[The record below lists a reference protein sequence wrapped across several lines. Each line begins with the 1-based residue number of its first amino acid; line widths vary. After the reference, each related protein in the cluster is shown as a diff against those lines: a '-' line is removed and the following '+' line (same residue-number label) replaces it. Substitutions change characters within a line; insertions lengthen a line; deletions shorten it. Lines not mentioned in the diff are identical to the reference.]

1 MKWSNAAVHNCTL
14 SARSKNAAARQQNP
28 RELTTWCS
36 CYIILPNISY
46 LPWTTSSSAPYRL
59 ELLNSYLMFRVSLS
73 EKAKAKTVA
82 KISERSKWYYDGQ
95 TGVTCVSDST
105 VSAVDWGSPESA
117 HQRVFTTFRQS
128 SIPRRRS
135 WETARRNGRR
145 SWRSRNKVSWALC
158 LYLATEIKQGVHLH
172 FRGCSKKPHVGYCQK
187 KGVINQT
194 TSITRS

>member
-1 MKWSNAAVHNCTL
+1 MLEGNRVQESSRLGAA
-14 SARSKNAAARQQNP
+14 
-28 RELTTWCS
+28 

-46 LPWTTSSSAPYRL
+46 LPWTTSSSASYRS
-59 ELLNSYLMFRVSLS
+59 ELFNSYLMFRVSLS
-73 EKAKAKTVA
+73 EKAKAFCKTVPN
-82 KISERSKWYYDGQ
+82 IWERSKWYYDGQ

-158 LYLATEIKQGVHLH
+158 LYVATEIKQGLH
-172 FRGCSKKPHVGYCQK
+172 Y
-187 KGVINQT
+187 
-194 TSITRS
+194 TSEDVQRSPM